1 MSKNTGG
8 PAFPVHDPFAAHQPG
23 TVDLAQRLAEGMTLR
38 DYFATK
44 AMATLIAEAD
54 DDLRWWLDDHGEGL
68 MSTTALA
75 RASYVIADAMLAE
88 RAA

>member
-38 DYFATK
+38 DYFAAK
-44 AMATLIAEAD
+44 ALPGILAPIMSDECHNWKSADFASEAY
-54 DDLRWWLDDHGEGL
+54 
-68 MSTTALA
+68 A
-75 RASYVIADAMLAE
+75 IADAMIAE
-88 RAA
+88 RAK